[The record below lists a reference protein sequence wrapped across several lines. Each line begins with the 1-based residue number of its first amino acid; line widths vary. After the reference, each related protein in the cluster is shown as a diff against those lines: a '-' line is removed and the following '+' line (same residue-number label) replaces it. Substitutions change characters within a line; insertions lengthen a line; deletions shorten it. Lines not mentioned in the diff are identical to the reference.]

1 MITLTLHSAQ
11 VSFYRAKG
19 PYLSEKVF
27 HNNRHSDD
35 FWSGII
41 ALTHPPAAPLTALL
55 LLKIVQYDF
64 QAPLDPYKVIKNT
77 ETVKK

>member
-1 MITLTLHSAQ
+1 MGSREGGTAVT
-11 VSFYRAKG
+11 
-19 PYLSEKVF
+19 
-27 HNNRHSDD
+27 
-35 FWSGII
+35 
-41 ALTHPPAAPLTALL
+41 PPAAPLTALL